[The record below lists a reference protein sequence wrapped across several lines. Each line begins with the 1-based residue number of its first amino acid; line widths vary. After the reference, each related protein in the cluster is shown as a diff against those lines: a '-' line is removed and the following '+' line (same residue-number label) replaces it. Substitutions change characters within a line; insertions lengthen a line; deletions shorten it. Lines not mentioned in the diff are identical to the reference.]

1 MTRTAAPYRR
11 QWPELAVLLLWCS
24 LAAWAV
30 HLHVPW
36 ADESQAWLLAGEN
49 SWAALFF
56 HLLHYEGTGGL
67 WHAFLKLF
75 AAAHLPF
82 TAARYAAASAQAVG
96 VAVLLFRS
104 PFPRALRLT
113 LPFTFFLFFQD
124 AIVARSY
131 CLFAVLAFPAAVLLR
146 GGRPRPKALALLTGL
161 LANLSIHG
169 VLLGAGL
176 LAVAFLRWSPVARLH
191 PFTPNDAAQGKNLR
205 LALFNDEPSSKMGR
219 LPALREFLFA
229 PRPERLRNGPSFALH
244 PRRTALL
251 AALPF
256 FLFAAATMAPAPDV
270 DFQAGGNLHNSLA
283 KALHPLGVHL
293 ALAPSVAALPM
304 SGLQPAPVPVHLR
317 RGAQGFLNR
326 VGRVLGVLT
335 FPLSRSRVVALLL
348 IGAVLAQARHRA
360 GLIPWLLMAAVF
372 SSLYLA
378 PRHVGT
384 LFTGFLVSAW
394 MTWPT
399 REDAHLRPW
408 LTVSTS
414 LLMLL
419 VTCEQIGWTAHTLAA
434 ERTRPYSPARM
445 TAQYLKDNSV
455 DQGATAAG
463 YLYFSSAP
471 LLYFLRNIYLN
482 QPAHRF
488 WLWSTAI
495 RSYQPVEQTLVLHP
509 RFIVVSTVQPGPE
522 GEVTRDWLPAP
533 PPLPGVVLGDQFGFA
548 DWFTRRG
555 YHRTK
560 LFCGESLM
568 RASYAERLCDIVLE
582 RDQQETPGR

>member
-11 QWPELAVLLLWCS
+11 RWPELAALLLWCS

-36 ADESQAWLLAGEN
+36 ADESQAWQLAGEN

-67 WHAFLKLF
+67 WHALLKLF

-82 TAARYAAASAQAVG
+82 AAARYAAAFAQAVG

-146 GGRPRPKALALLTGL
+146 GGHPRPKTLALLTGL

-176 LAVAFLRWSPVARLH
+176 LAVALRAWSPSGQANLLTREG
-191 PFTPNDAAQGKNLR
+191 AAQGET
-205 LALFNDEPSSKMGR
+205 AH
-219 LPALREFLFA
+219 PAPAFPKTGILTTLREFLFE
-229 PRPERLRNGPSFALH
+229 PTPPHPQNGPSLAGN

-251 AALPF
+251 LAIPL
-256 FLFAAATMAPAPDV
+256 FLFAAVTMAPAPDV

-283 KALHPLGVHL
+283 RAVRPLGIHL
-293 ALAPSVAALPM
+293 ALTPSIAALPM
-304 SGLQPAPVPVHLR
+304 SGLRPAPVPVHLR

-326 VGRVLGVLT
+326 AGRVLGVLT
-335 FPLSRSRVVALLL
+335 FPLSRSRIVALLL
-348 IGAVLAQARHRA
+348 VCAVLLQARPRA

-394 MTWPT
+394 ITWPT

-408 LTVSTS
+408 LTASTS
-414 LLMLL
+414 LLMLF
-419 VTCEQIGWTAHTLAA
+419 VTFEQIGWTAHALAA
-434 ERTRPYSPARM
+434 ERTRAYSPARM
-445 TAQYLKDNSV
+445 TAQYMKDNRV
-455 DQGATAAG
+455 GQGATAAG

-471 LLYFLRNIYLN
+471 LLYFPSNIYLN
-482 QPAHRF
+482 QPPHRF
-488 WLWSTAI
+488 WLWST
-495 RSYQPVEQTLVLHP
+495 RVRDYQSVEQTLALHP
-509 RFIVVSTVQPGPE
+509 RFIVVSTVQPGPDA
-522 GEVTRDWLPAP
+522 EVTRDWLPAP
-533 PPLPGVVLGDQFGFA
+533 QPVPGVVLGDQFGFVN
-548 DWFTRRG
+548 WFTQRG
-555 YHRTK
+555 YHRAR

-582 RDQQETPGR
+582 RDQ